1 MTISEKQYAAIEVLA
16 KGGSTIDAAKVCGV
30 HKTTVARWLKK
41 SEFNEAFEKAK
52 QKIFE
57 QHEER
62 IDGYKKA
69 LIFATDNALDC
80 IREIQK
86 IGMNEDTPNTLRL
99 KALEIILNQAGK
111 LVEMKNRPYGKGGE
125 ILFYGE
131 HIEQKTTEPDNN
143 INDDLKSLGFIELL
157 DNKWCVP
164 GKTNIYR
171 QYEIVE
177 EANSLIVREN
187 YKKHTGKEYEYGE
200 YLYDEYEDDEYED
213 EEYEDE

>member
-41 SEFNEAFEKAK
+41 SEFNKAFENAK
-52 QKIFE
+52 QQIFE

-86 IGMNEDTPNTLRL
+86 IGMNENTPNTLRL
-99 KALEIILNQAGK
+99 KALEIVLNQAHK
-111 LVEMKNRPYGKGGE
+111 LVEMKNRSYGRGGE

-131 HIEQKTTEPDNN
+131 HIEQQTTQSHRN
-143 INDDLKSLGFIELL
+143 IENDLKRMGFIELL

-164 GKTNIYR
+164 GNTNIYR

-177 EANSLIVREN
+177 VANSLIVREN
-187 YKKHTGKEYEYGE
+187 YKKHTGKEYEYDE
-200 YLYDEYEDDEYED
+200 YLYDEYEDEEHEDEYEGK
-213 EEYEDE
+213 E